1 MKNNSKME
9 YNGMFVFMVLLIL
22 LSVSN
27 NFKNKEHFNTVLT
40 PKTFEGSYVPETDT
54 ETDITFSL
62 NNTDYL
68 TLSNLKDSSS
78 KILLLNNMR
87 FTITEVPVAVA
98 PAPGTVIEGV
108 AGAVEVAGVVAA
120 GVVAPAA
127 GVVAPAPR
135 GDAAGEGAADPNPP
149 AVSGYHKTE
158 DGKCYAKPGHEH
170 ECKVDDGGADT
181 QCDATTCSQFCNNPQ
196 VGWDCGV
203 NCGGSQIGW
212 DYTGDNSIAD
222 FGGMKRCCNCRTC
235 KDKTNTPDNPDAKK
249 CTVYSKPYTIK
260 KIEHISGL
268 NFKITPN
275 QTLKANNLFTYNGSK
290 ITITLEY
297 NYVTLVLKI
306 HILNKNRAQIDITA
320 EDELKTLIAKSS
332 NTLTENVEI
341 LSINSIEAFD
351 NSNESVVTVKL
362 HKRNDIS
369 VEQIIQKIR
378 ASQGDFSIGEI
389 EDITTT
395 TFFTSQRLEGLGIGM
410 GSLTG
415 LILLGGLGYFIYK
428 KYTHRRL

>member
-1 MKNNSKME
+1 MNSKLTK
-9 YNGMFVFMVLLIL
+9 NG
-22 LSVSN
+22 
-27 NFKNKEHFNTVLT
+27 
-40 PKTFEGSYVPETDT
+40 
-54 ETDITFSL
+54 
-62 NNTDYL
+62 
-68 TLSNLKDSSS
+68 
-78 KILLLNNMR
+78 
-87 FTITEVPVAVA
+87 
-98 PAPGTVIEGV
+98 
-108 AGAVEVAGVVAA
+108 
-120 GVVAPAA
+120 
-127 GVVAPAPR
+127 
-135 GDAAGEGAADPNPP
+135 
-149 AVSGYHKTE
+149 
-158 DGKCYAKPGHEH
+158 
-170 ECKVDDGGADT
+170 
-181 QCDATTCSQFCNNPQ
+181 
-196 VGWDCGV
+196 
-203 NCGGSQIGW
+203 
-212 DYTGDNSIAD
+212 
-222 FGGMKRCCNCRTC
+222 
-235 KDKTNTPDNPDAKK
+235 
-249 CTVYSKPYTIK
+249 YTIK